1 MKGYKGFD
9 KNLQCRGKQYEIGQ
23 EYVEDKAEICQVG
36 LHSCLNPLDVLNYY
50 PLKDGNK
57 YAEVEIGGDI
67 SQKENEDSKI
77 SSTKLKIIAQISIK
91 DMVSAAIKFIFEKS
105 KIVQSG
111 NSAHA
116 ATSGDYA
123 HAVTSGNS
131 AHAATSGDY
140 ANAAT
145 SGNSAHAA
153 TSGDYAHVATSGNYA
168 HAATSG
174 YSAHAATS
182 GYYANAATSGNY
194 ANAATSG
201 YSAHAATSGN
211 NCISA
216 AVGRNSCAKAALNGW
231 IVLSEYDSDYKVI
244 CVKTAKVDGKK
255 IKADTWYKL
264 ENKKF
269 VEVSE

>member
-140 ANAAT
+140 A
-145 SGNSAHAA
+145 HA
-153 TSGDYAHVATSGNYA
+153 VTSGNYA